1 MPLLRKIGFAVGSWV
16 ALTTQPAWAQV
27 DLAGEWGSKYTWDYQ
42 ERLPGPELG
51 DYTGLPI
58 NEAARLKADSWEAS
72 VQTLPERQCIPHGPD
87 YLFSRAAFPFRF
99 TKEVDRATQKIVAW
113 HVRSY
118 AWGVER
124 TIWMDGRPH
133 PSKYAPHTFE
143 GFSTG
148 VWTGNTLTVTTTH
161 LKWNYIRRNG
171 VPRSDEAVL
180 TEHFVRHGDT
190 LSLLSYLDD
199 PVYLT
204 EPMVRTASYVLS
216 ATQQLEP
223 FPCEPVEEV
232 VRPEGLVPHHLPG
245 TNPDLLEFSTR
256 HGIPAAAARGGAET
270 VYPAYV
276 AKLKVLSANPS
287 ATPVEQLSQVDRF
300 SKASRP
306 PRPVPDAKIEV
317 LRVKGDIYL
326 LAGDGGNITIQAGP
340 DGVFLVDSGRA
351 AMSAQVLA
359 EIRKL
364 TDRPIRYIANTHLH
378 SDHTGG
384 NEAIGK
390 AGNTIS
396 GGDVDDDAANLDKG
410 AAILAHQR
418 VLDRMS
424 VKDGNQPPA
433 PFGALPT
440 DVYRGRQKDLFFNG
454 EPILLMHQ
462 PAAHTDGDS
471 LIFFRSSNVISTG
484 DLFVTTSYPEID
496 LARGGSIQ
504 GLIEALN
511 RILELT
517 VPEDFQEGGT
527 LVIPG
532 HGRICDEADVVEYR
546 DMVTIIRDRI
556 LDSVKNGMTLDQ
568 VKAARPTA
576 DYDPRYGSNAD
587 QFIEAVYR
595 SLGGKA

>member
-1 MPLLRKIGFAVGSWV
+1 MKFAALRVVLFTGGWIAALPLA
-16 ALTTQPAWAQV
+16 AQV

-99 TKEVDRATQKIVAW
+99 SKEVDRATQKVIAW
-113 HVRSY
+113 HMRSY

-148 VWTGNTLTVTTTH
+148 SWVGNTLLVTTTH

-180 TEHFVRHGDT
+180 TEHYVRHGDV
-190 LSLLSYLDD
+190 LSLLSYIDD
-199 PVYLT
+199 PVYLS
-204 EPMVRTASYVLS
+204 EPMVTTASYVLS
-216 ATQQLEP
+216 PTQQLEP

-245 TNPDLLEFSTR
+245 TNPDLLEFSKG
-256 HGIPAAAARGGAET
+256 HGVPAAAARGGAES
-270 VYPAYV
+270 VYPAYMM
-276 AKLKVLSANPS
+276 KIREWTANP
-287 ATPVEQLSQVDRF
+287 AAPNPLDDPGTVTR
-300 SKASRP
+300 AMP
-306 PRPVPDAKIEV
+306 PAPDSSIEV
-317 LRVKGDIYL
+317 LHVRGDIYM
-326 LAGDGGNITIQAGP
+326 LAGDGGNITIQTGP
-340 DGVFLVDSGRA
+340 DGVLLVDTGRA
-351 AMSAQVLA
+351 SMAAQVLS

-364 TDRPIRYIANTHLH
+364 TDRPIRYIAVTHLH

-384 NEAIGK
+384 NEVIGK
-390 AGNTIS
+390 AGSTIS
-396 GGDVDDDAANLDKG
+396 GGDVDDDAVNLDKG

-424 VKDGNQPPA
+424 VRDGDQPPA
-433 PFGALPT
+433 AFGMLPT
-440 DVYRGRQKDLFFNG
+440 DVYRGKRKDLFFNR
-454 EPILLMHQ
+454 EPIILMHQ
-462 PAAHTDGDS
+462 AAAHTDGDS
-471 LIFFRSSNVISTG
+471 LVFFRSSNVISTG
-484 DLFVTTSYPEID
+484 DVFVTTSYPEPD

-504 GLIEALN
+504 GLIDALN
-511 RILELT
+511 RIIDLT
-517 VPEDFQEGGT
+517 VPEDYREGGT

-532 HGRICDEADVVEYR
+532 HGRICDEAEVVEYR

-556 LDSVKNGMTLDQ
+556 LDSLKKGMTLDQ
-568 VKAARPTA
+568 VKASRPTA

-595 SLGGKA
+595 SLGGRV